1 MTVAS
6 QRYDH
11 PQYLV
16 RHETLMKDQSGA
28 SATDFA
34 VFRTANKVIVTHCHI
49 RIVSASSAN
58 ERFYVVKAG
67 PTIAT
72 MKTLTP
78 ATGGSAGSMP
88 SSLPSRY
95 TLTLAS
101 SNTLRSLGEYMALR
115 HDNAD
120 GVYDVIWEWYIAP

>member
-1 MTVAS
+1 VTVDS

-16 RHETLMKDQSGA
+16 RHETLMKTQCGA

-34 VFRTANKVIVTHCHI
+34 IFRTANKVIVTHMHY
-49 RIVSASSAN
+49 RVASASSAN
-58 ERFYVVKAG
+58 ERFYVVRAN
-67 PTIAT
+67 PTVAT
-72 MKTLTP
+72 IKTLTP

-88 SSLPSRY
+88 GTLPSRG

-101 SNTLRSLGEYMALR
+101 SNTLRSLAEYMALR
-115 HDNAD
+115 HDNAT
-120 GVYDVIWEWYIAP
+120 GI